1 MQVPIRVVQ
10 AAGRA
15 HPMRCEAA
23 PEPTCRANT
32 PFRNIQHETHREQA
46 SLAPI
51 VKRGGTSQA
60 EEEGLSEAAPELQR
74 PAAPLARC
82 SPWSN
87 GSAPLVA
94 DRRGARSLMAHG
106 ARLDYEHDYELG
118 SS

>member
-46 SLAPI
+46 PLAPI

-60 EEEGLSEAAPELQR
+60 EEEPGSGTGAPAPGGTIGALQ
-74 PAAPLARC
+74 
-82 SPWSN
+82 
-87 GSAPLVA
+87 PLVQWVGTTS
-94 DRRGARSLMAHG
+94 RGPTGGAFPHG
-106 ARLDYEHDYELG
+106 TWGNLITNMITN
-118 SS
+118 